1 MENYTIILHHIYSK
15 ITQKKEIKSWY
26 YPLTKC
32 CLGWMTR
39 RTELLADHFQIGWSL
54 FNMHAVSLD
63 LFVELLEG
71 ILRALVSS
79 CKLISGLR
87 YRWEE
92 TRNGEKKWCDRGIN
106 DTTLP
111 LFSICALAPSDRHLA
126 CMRASE
132 SVSIDLMSV
141 SLSLIDDI
149 GCD

>member
-1 MENYTIILHHIYSK
+1 
-15 ITQKKEIKSWY
+15 
-26 YPLTKC
+26 
-32 CLGWMTR
+32 
-39 RTELLADHFQIGWSL
+39 
-54 FNMHAVSLD
+54 MHGVSLD

-71 ILRALVSS
+71 ILRSLISS
-79 CKLISGLR
+79 CKLVTGLS

-92 TRNGEKKWCDRGIN
+92 TRNGEKKRCDRGIN

-126 CMRASE
+126 CVRAS
-132 SVSIDLMSV
+132 VCIDLMSV